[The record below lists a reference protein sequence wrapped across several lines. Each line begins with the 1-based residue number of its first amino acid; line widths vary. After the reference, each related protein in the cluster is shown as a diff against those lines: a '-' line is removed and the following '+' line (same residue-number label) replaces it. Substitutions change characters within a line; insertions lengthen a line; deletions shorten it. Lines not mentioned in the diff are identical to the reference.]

1 MFHFFL
7 SLHFPNEPI
16 RMNKT
21 IVELFKHNYMS
32 TVSTRWVW
40 VRQLNYFPACPT
52 VTTTLTLS
60 HLNSWY
66 KADVE
71 VGTMIP
77 DSQFHSYSH
86 VSQLLIRLFSTVT
99 GPLKEKQIAF
109 VCRETLQVRLFS
121 PGSSL
126 LLHCKVFTDTLLTQ
140 WVMCF
145 FPTSEQLQ
153 SCQTTKCI
161 VDVLKLPLQ

>member
-1 MFHFFL
+1 MSHFFL

-40 VRQLNYFPACPT
+40 VRQLKHFPACPT

-71 VGTMIP
+71 VGTMI
-77 DSQFHSYSH
+77 HSYSH
-86 VSQLLIRLFSTVT
+86 VSQLLITLFHSDGSTEGEADSICVQ
-99 GPLKEKQIAF
+99 GN
-109 VCRETLQVRLFS
+109 S
-121 PGSSL
+121 PGKAFQSRKLVTVALQSL
-126 LLHCKVFTDTLLTQ
+126 YRHPADTMSH
-140 WVMCF
+140 VF
-145 FPTSEQLQ
+145 FPNFRAAP
-153 SCQTTKCI
+153 
-161 VDVLKLPLQ
+161 VVPDH

>member
-21 IVELFKHNYMS
+21 IVELCKHNCMS

-40 VRQLNYFPACPT
+40 VTQLKYFPASPT

-121 PGSSL
+121 PGSLL

-153 SCQTTKCI
+153 SCQTTKCT

>member
-21 IVELFKHNYMS
+21 IVELCKHNCMS

-40 VRQLNYFPACPT
+40 ARQLKYFPASPT

-121 PGSSL
+121 PGSLL

-153 SCQTTKCI
+153 SCQTTKCT

>member
-1 MFHFFL
+1 MLHFVL

-16 RMNKT
+16 RMNTT

-40 VRQLNYFPACPT
+40 VRQLKHFPACPT

-71 VGTMIP
+71 VGTMI
-77 DSQFHSYSH
+77 HSYSH

-121 PGSSL
+121 PGSLL